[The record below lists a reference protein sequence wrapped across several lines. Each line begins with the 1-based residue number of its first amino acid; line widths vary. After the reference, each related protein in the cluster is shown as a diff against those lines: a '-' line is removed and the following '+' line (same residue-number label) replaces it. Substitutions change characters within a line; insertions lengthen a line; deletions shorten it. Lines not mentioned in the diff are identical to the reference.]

1 MLCAD
6 ARGAV
11 GRDGVIPARL
21 GTQCIEGMHIFTET
35 LARSGRRN
43 HRMVKVDV
51 LVPVVRAQADHVA
64 LISDKIDKCK
74 LPVQTADRR
83 VGLPDGLPRLDGKAE
98 RRRVCELETDDGMRD
113 PWRTPVVDGEID
125 ARNLR
130 EPYGARLPARRVV
143 RVGAIVAV
151 ADVVEGEFITVDIRP
166 CHLRHVGLPVAVIA
180 WLLREPPG
188 EYSDEG
194 EEDSTEFL
202 RRTAKKLG
210 AVFLAFIAVLAW
222 WLTQKPSN
230 DGNWQ
235 PDVAQVAW
243 ADINGDEF
251 TFHNVRNCDY
261 RTDTDYTPRWET
273 RTVRLSQITGIDLAI
288 DYWGSP
294 WIAHPIVSFQFAD
307 APPLCFSI
315 ETRKTTGQSYST
327 IGGLYRQ
334 YTLIYLVADE
344 RDVIRLRTNYRH
356 EDIYLYHT
364 TAPLDRARE
373 RFVEYVYS
381 LNALR
386 TQPRWYNAVT
396 TNCTT
401 SIRTQHPSK
410 ERVPWDWRILLNG
423 KADEMMY
430 AHGAFVTGGLPFAE
444 LKTRSLIDSRARA
457 ANDSP
462 DFSQLIR
469 EGMPWTLPSDAS
481 AR

>member
-1 MLCAD
+1 MIR
-6 ARGAV
+6 RGLRAV
-11 GRDGVIPARL
+11 VWTFVWG
-21 GTQCIEGMHIFTET
+21 
-35 LARSGRRN
+35 
-43 HRMVKVDV
+43 
-51 LVPVVRAQADHVA
+51 VA
-64 LISDKIDKCK
+64 LGCAAWAFGALHYDF
-74 LPVQTADRR
+74 PV
-83 VGLPDGLPRLDGKAE
+83 GKTVIAL
-98 RRRVCELETDDGMRD
+98 VF
-113 PWRTPVVDGEID
+113 
-125 ARNLR
+125 
-130 EPYGARLPARRVV
+130 
-143 RVGAIVAV
+143 VA
-151 ADVVEGEFITVDIRP
+151 
-166 CHLRHVGLPVAVIA
+166 AVIA
-180 WLLREPPG
+180 AIV
-188 EYSDEG
+188 
-194 EEDSTEFL
+194 FL
-202 RRTAKKLG
+202 RPPVRKVAT
-210 AVFLAFIAVLAW
+210 VFFAFALVLAW
-222 WLTQKPSN
+222 WLTLKPSN

-235 PDVAQVAW
+235 PDVARLAW
-243 ADINGDEF
+243 AEINGDQF
-251 TFHNVRNCDY
+251 TFHNVRNCEY
-261 RTDTDYTPRWET
+261 QTDTDYTPRWET

-381 LNALR
+381 MNALR